1 MRHARRTLT
10 TLGVVA
16 ATAAAMTM
24 PTIGAA
30 AAGPAS
36 APAASGGQA
45 AVGPLLSYVVN
56 TRANHGQV
64 QKAEREIADNG
75 GTVVI
80 AYEEIGVIIA
90 RSTDPAFGAHLRALK
105 GIDSAGASRTAA
117 LAAEGDPVDVVS
129 PDSAAAT
136 PAALQA
142 NQWDMRAIGADRAHA
157 VNEGSRSVVVGVLD
171 SGIDA
176 THPNLAP
183 NIDAADSVGCTAG
196 GVPDTSY
203 AAWQPTTSSHGTHVA
218 GIIAAADN
226 NTGVIGVAPNV
237 RLAAVKVVD
246 DGGFIYPEYAVCGF
260 VWAGHHHF
268 QVTNNSYF
276 VDPWLYNCT
285 TDPDQ
290 AAIVDSVKR
299 AVDFATNNGV
309 LSFAAAGNENQD
321 LAHKT
326 TDTTSPDDT
335 TPVTRPITTSC
346 LDIPAELP
354 GVVSVSA
361 TGAFNARSYYSSFGQ
376 GKVEVA
382 APGGDRIYQIPDT
395 PDQNGRVLS
404 TLPGGTWGYAQGT
417 SMASPHA
424 TGVGALLASTHPGAT
439 PAQLRALLDA
449 QADPLSCP
457 ATEPDP
463 GGSTCTGPAGNDS
476 FYGHGLVDAYRAVT
490 R

>member
-10 TLGVVA
+10 TLAVA
-16 ATAAAMTM
+16 VATAAALTM
-24 PTIGAA
+24 PAAGAA
-30 AAGPAS
+30 TA
-36 APAASGGQA
+36 APAASGAEA
-45 AVGPLLSYVVN
+45 AAGPLLSYVVN

-64 QKAEREIADNG
+64 MKAEREVVDNG
-75 GTVVI
+75 GTVLI

-90 RSTDPAFGAHLRALK
+90 RSADPAFGAKMRALK
-105 GIDSAGASRTAA
+105 GIDSAGASRTAPI
-117 LAAEGDPVDVVS
+117 AAEGDPVDVVS
-129 PDSAAAT
+129 PDSAAAS
-136 PAALQA
+136 PASLQA
-142 NQWDMRAIGADRAHA
+142 NQWDMKAIGADRAHA
-157 VNEGSRSVVVGVLD
+157 VSEGSRSVVVGVLD

-183 NIDAADSVGCTAG
+183 NIDAADSVGCTDG
-196 GVPDTSY
+196 GVPDTSF
-203 AAWQPTTSSHGTHVA
+203 AAWQPTTSGHGTHVA

-226 NTGVIGVAPNV
+226 NTGVVGVAPNV

-276 VDPWLYNCT
+276 VDPWLYNCQD
-285 TDPDQ
+285 DPDQ
-290 AAIVDSVKR
+290 AAIVDSVRR
-299 AVDFATNNGV
+299 AVDFATHNGV

-321 LAHKT
+321 LADKT
-326 TDTTSPDDT
+326 VDTTSPDDT
-335 TPVTRPITTSC
+335 TPVTRTITTSC
-346 LDIPAELP
+346 LDVPAELP
-354 GVVSVSA
+354 GVVTVSA
-361 TGAFNARSYYSSFGQ
+361 TGALDARSYYSSFGQ

-395 PDQNGRVLS
+395 PDKNGRVLS
-404 TLPGGTWGYAQGT
+404 TLPGGTWGYLQGT

-449 QADPLSCP
+449 QADPLACP
-457 ATEPDP
+457 VVEPDP
-463 GGSTCTGPAGNDS
+463 GGSTCTGSAGNDS
-476 FYGHGLVDAYRAVT
+476 FYGHGLVDAFRAVT
-490 R
+490 M